1 MLIKP
6 GAAALQNRHIM
17 DHIVKILS
25 ITNVTHNVRQY
36 NIEKPKGFHFEPGQA
51 TDVSI
56 NEPEWKKEL
65 RPFTFT
71 CLNSDPYLQFTIK
84 SYTDHDGVTNRL
96 GHLKVGD
103 ELIIRDVWG
112 AITYKGPGYFIA
124 GGAGI
129 TPFIAILRQLHA
141 DGKLAG
147 NTLFFSNKTDKDIIL
162 KVELEAMLGENARFN
177 ITARADTGY
186 DHRKVN
192 AGFLKAEVKDFSKRF
207 YVCGPDEMVSE
218 ISKTLEKLGAKADE
232 VVFEK

>member
-36 NIEKPKGFHFEPGQA
+36 NIEKPKGFHFDPGQA

-56 NEPEWKKEL
+56 NEPEWKNEL

-84 SYTDHDGVTNRL
+84 SYTGHDGVTNRL

-177 ITARADTGY
+177 ITAQADTGY

-192 AGFLKAEVKDFSKRF
+192 ADFLKAEVKDFSKRF

>member
-1 MLIKP
+1 
-6 GAAALQNRHIM
+6 M

-36 NIEKPKGFHFEPGQA
+36 NIEKPEGFHFEPGQA

-56 NEPEWKKEL
+56 NEPKWKNEL

-96 GHLKVGD
+96 GKLKVGD

-112 AITYKGPGYFIA
+112 AIAYKGPGYFIA

-129 TPFIAILRQLHA
+129 TPFIAILRQLHK
-141 DGKLAG
+141 DSKLAG

-162 KVELEAMLGENARFN
+162 KDELETMLGDNAHFI
-177 ITARADTGY
+177 ITGQPDTKF
-186 DHRKVN
+186 DKRKVN
-192 AGFLKAEVKDFSKRF
+192 TDFLRSEVKDFNKHF
-207 YVCGPDEMVSE
+207 YVCGPDKMVTHLSE
-218 ISKTLEKLGAKADE
+218 VLGKLGAKTDA
-232 VVFEK
+232 VIFEK